1 MIDAISGSLFDVST
15 SKCKTPPPSR
25 VPSFCSAYSGSRR
38 RKDSIISSVAS
49 QGVGD
54 DTQSK
59 YDDFINEKEEE
70 GYLDVDDLRI
80 TKSSKE
86 SRLAACWHS
95 LSQLIGLYL
104 CNDPRFIIIVISV
117 MSMSVG
123 KNDFFWRPFWNYVF
137 TIHSSS
143 IGGC

>member
-86 SRLAACWHS
+86 SRLATCWHS

-123 KNDFFWRPFWNYVF
+123 KNYLFEIMFSQF
-137 TIHSSS
+137 TALV
-143 IGGC
+143 